1 MPGYPVPHHLLEF
14 AKVHINWISDAI
26 QPSSSSVTLFC
37 LQSFPASGSFPMS
50 QLLASGG
57 QSTGA
62 SALASVFPKSI
73 QGWSPLRFTSLISL
87 LSKGLSIVFSKI
99 TVPNNQ
105 FFGEGNGN
113 PLQCSCLENPMDR
126 GAWRGMVHRVAKS
139 WTGLKSFSTQSG
151 YEERTEA
158 GTMTSE
164 VEGFCERR
172 RCGVEL

>member
-1 MPGYPVPHHLLEF
+1 MDCSTSGFPVPHQLLEF
-14 AKVHINWISDAI
+14 AQVHIHWISDAI

-87 LSKGLSIVFSKI
+87 LSKGLSRVFSSNTTQKYY
-99 TVPNNQ
+99 
-105 FFGEGNGN
+105 FFSAQ
-113 PLQCSCLENPMDR
+113 PFLWSDSIDSPFLYFPCSWNHSKCGLLCPASSSWFNVME
-126 GAWRGMVHRVAKS
+126 VH
-139 WTGLKSFSTQSG
+139 
-151 YEERTEA
+151 
-158 GTMTSE
+158 
-164 VEGFCERR
+164 
-172 RCGVEL
+172 